1 MFKRI
6 NNMKSQHQI
15 IFSLIIAFAVISFW
29 KGIWEMWDKYLF
41 PLIDNVLIPNNY
53 NLSLWVAIFTG
64 VIILFLTNYIVKE
77 FM

>member
-1 MFKRI
+1 
-6 NNMKSQHQI
+6 
-15 IFSLIIAFAVISFW
+15 
-29 KGIWEMWDKYLF
+29 MWDKYLF